1 MTKYLNLLTTF
12 LPVLCFTSC
21 IITQQDHL
29 PMRDTTQHRYTNAL
43 IHETSPYLLQHAHN
57 PVNWLPWGDGAF
69 EKARTENKL
78 ILVSIGYSSCH
89 WCHVMEHESFEDTT
103 VANLMNEY
111 FVCVKVDREERPD
124 VDQVYMTAVQLMI
137 RSGGWPLNCFTL
149 PDGRP
154 VYGGTYF
161 QKEQWIQVL
170 QNLHFT
176 WQQDKKRMIEYAE
189 NLAEGIVSSELITV
203 KKSGFEISTEKTDEM
218 IVNWKRSFDTLRGGA
233 NFAPKFPMPNNYE
246 FLMQY
251 AWHTEDDT
259 VMQQVDLTLQKM
271 ALGGIYDQ
279 IGGGFAR
286 YAVDSFWKVPH
297 FEKML
302 YDNAQLISLYAKAY
316 QRTKN
321 TLYEHVV
328 YQTIQW
334 LQREMKD
341 ASGAYYAALD
351 ADSEGEEGK
360 YYVWTEEEMKL
371 VLGNDFDLAS
381 RYYAV
386 QPGEKWE
393 GHYILARK
401 ENDSLFAEKENI
413 SVTELTYKIQSIN
426 TRLLD
431 ARKQRVRPGLDDKCI
446 TSWNALAITGFA
458 DAYQSFGEK
467 TFLHSALETGTWLV
481 KKQMKKDGQLFHTY
495 QKGETKIEGFLDDYA
510 FTAQAFIK
518 LYECTYDI
526 QWIDYAKTLIQYA
539 DTHFF
544 DSTSG
549 MYYYT
554 SDKAKDLFARKME
567 LSDNVIP
574 SSNSTMARVLF
585 ALGTILDN
593 DQYIQRAK
601 QMLLN
606 VYDGMETY
614 GSAYSNWGILA
625 MHFSYPYYQIAIT
638 GPGYEAYTLELNER
652 YVPNKILLGGE
663 KENLPLLEGKCG
675 EETLV
680 YVCVGKTCMAP
691 SSPSVP
697 LPGRGMP

>member
-1 MTKYLNLLTTF
+1 M
-12 LPVLCFTSC
+12 
-21 IITQQDHL
+21 H
-29 PMRDTTQHRYTNAL
+29 DTTKHSYTNAL

-57 PVNWLPWGDGAF
+57 PVNWLPWGDAAF
-69 EKARTENKL
+69 EKAKTENKL

-89 WCHVMEHESFEDTT
+89 WCHVMEHESFEDTA
-103 VANLMNEY
+103 VASLMNEY
-111 FVCVKVDREERPD
+111 FVCIKVDREERPD
-124 VDQVYMTAVQLMI
+124 VDQVYMTAVQLMT

-189 NLAEGIVSSELITV
+189 NLAEGIISSELISV
-203 KKSGFEISTEKTDEM
+203 KKTGIEISTEKTDEM
-218 IVNWKRSFDTLRGGA
+218 IINWKRSFDTLRGGA

-286 YAVDSFWKVPH
+286 YSVDSFWKVPH

-316 QRTKN
+316 QRSKN
-321 TLYEHVV
+321 LLYEHVV

-371 VLGNDFDLAS
+371 VLGDDFDLAA

-386 QPGEKWE
+386 QPSEKWE
-393 GHYILARK
+393 GHYILVRK
-401 ENDSLFAEKENI
+401 ENDSVFAEKENI
-413 SVTELTYKIQSIN
+413 TVTELSHKIQSIN
-426 TRLLD
+426 NSLLE
-431 ARKQRVRPGLDDKCI
+431 ARNKRVRPGLDDKCI
-446 TSWNALAITGFA
+446 TSWNALAVIGFA

-467 TFLHSALETGTWLV
+467 TFLNMAIETGNWIV

-510 FTAQAFIK
+510 FAAQAFIK

-526 QWIDYAKTLIQYA
+526 RWIEHAQTLVHYA
-539 DTHFF
+539 DAHFF
-544 DSTSG
+544 DSTGG
-549 MYYYT
+549 MYFYT
-554 SDKAKDLFARKME
+554 SDKTKDLFARKME

-585 ALGTILDN
+585 ALGTLLDN
-593 DQYIQRAK
+593 DTYIQRAK

-638 GPGYEAYTLELNER
+638 GPGYEGYTLELNER

-675 EETLV
+675 EVTLV
-680 YVCVGKTCMAP
+680 YVCVGKTCMSP

-697 LPGRGMP
+697 LQRRGMP